1 MDVFTAMKER
11 FSVRKF
17 EERRVPREEIG
28 RVLQAAL
35 LAPTAKNLQPQ
46 RILVL
51 DEAPSLEKLDR
62 CTKCRFGAPA
72 ALLVCYDKDT
82 PAGSATALTESR
94 AARWTPPSSPRR

>member
-11 FSVRKF
+11 YSVRKF
-17 EERRVPREEIG
+17 EERRVPREEIE

-51 DEAPSLEKLDR
+51 D
-62 CTKCRFGAPA
+62 
-72 ALLVCYDKDT
+72 
-82 PAGSATALTESR
+82 
-94 AARWTPPSSPRR
+94 